1 MAACCVSN
9 DNIVFGLGD
18 VYLALFLFFGFFFLV
33 HDVNVLMYDI
43 CNLPLIIEE

>member
-1 MAACCVSN
+1 MAACCVSI
-9 DNIVFGLGD
+9 DNVVFGLGD
-18 VYLALFLFFGFFFLV
+18 VYLALFLFYFISV